1 MSRVNNEA
9 PAVPSHDGLDPRSI
23 VNFFNQ
29 LRAISSE
36 AGLRSITTVHGE
48 NAKLYDQL
56 KGKDEEISKLKKEM
70 RTQDERKWTAMEEMF
85 SANEREK
92 DLHKATQKQLQAL
105 EKTQADKD
113 KVIYERNGKIKALE
127 KELQQLQ
134 SDYAKESSD
143 LKKANTEINT
153 LHQTIK
159 ERDTTVEK
167 MKTAG
172 SDLKEK
178 LSAAKKRAKEL
189 EEGTASAQQAL
200 EKVQARLT
208 RVEGFAGEL
217 IEHDEETLI
226 DGFVGLWDFAK
237 DELSSHFSVDLPQ
250 DSLQQT
256 NASWNRLR
264 KCDLA
269 LEHHIPL
276 PCSNTQAAKRMRLA
290 MVLALLAREI
300 DRNIFQPTEM
310 VSGNSQIRKCLVDLA
325 TVDGEKESFYR
336 AISHSIDPPAQ
347 MGMREANVSNA
358 VNSVA
363 AYMDGLFTDEL
374 RTKFRQSLEKIVRQA
389 VQVWQ
394 PIQRGRRKYE
404 SDFER
409 PLTEEDEWYPLVFSG
424 TGPKDPKKGRL
435 DKKALIVFPR
445 IWMVENGVMAT
456 FTVVTQ
462 LEKSQPDFQSAAVEM
477 EQMEERLRSGTG
489 RVVSRNRRANSHMT
503 TNQSN
508 GGRSKERK

>member
-250 DSLQQT
+250 DSLQQ
-256 NASWNRLR
+256 ARSSWNKLR
-264 KCDLA
+264 KCNLA

-300 DRNIFQPTEM
+300 DSHIFQPTQM
-310 VSGNSQIRKCLVDLA
+310 VSGNPQIRKCLVDLA
-325 TVDGEKESFYR
+325 MVDAEKESFYR
-336 AISHSIDPPAQ
+336 AISHAIDPPA
-347 MGMREANVSNA
+347 GMREANMSNA
-358 VNSVA
+358 VNRVA

-374 RTKFRQSLEKIVRQA
+374 QTKFRQSLEKIVRQA
-389 VQVWQ
+389 VQIWQ
-394 PIQRGRRKYE
+394 LIQRGRRKYE
-404 SDFER
+404 SDFEP
-409 PLTEEDEWYPLVFSG
+409 PLTEQDEWYPLVFSG
-424 TGPKDPKKGRL
+424 KGPSDAKKGRP
-435 DKKALIVFPR
+435 DKEALVVFPR
-445 IWMVENGVMAT
+445 IWMVENGVMTT

-462 LEKSQPDFQSAAVEM
+462 LEKTQPDLQSAAVEM
-477 EQMEERLRSGTG
+477 EQMEEERLRSGTG
-489 RVVSRNRRANSHMT
+489 RVVSRSRRANSQMT
-503 TNQSN
+503 ANRSN